1 MKSSVPLQSAIVG
14 CVWAEKEY
22 TYGTLDDGC
31 RLVAEFSRSVPA
43 PLPVVSFVHDDAA
56 CQLDW
61 SDPDSLKAMYR
72 DFISRFRPG
81 PDLSFDPPYRAYAR
95 SVKWRLLAASIPGK
109 GRQDLLRRAFEVIA
123 ALSGPPVAPEPP
135 KRGRPSLRVVGGR
148 A

>member
-1 MKSSVPLQSAIVG
+1 MSAAGRV
-14 CVWAEKEY
+14 
-22 TYGTLDDGC
+22 L
-31 RLVAEFSRSVPA
+31 RLRPDTPT
-43 PLPVVSFVHDDAA
+43 PLPVVSFVHEGAA

-81 PDLSFDPPYRAYAR
+81 PDLSYDPPYRAYAR

-109 GRQDLLRRAFEVIA
+109 GRKDLLTRAFETITA
-123 ALSGPPVAPEPP
+123 GSSPPDAPELS
-135 KRGRPSLRVVGGR
+135 KRGKPSLRMVGGG